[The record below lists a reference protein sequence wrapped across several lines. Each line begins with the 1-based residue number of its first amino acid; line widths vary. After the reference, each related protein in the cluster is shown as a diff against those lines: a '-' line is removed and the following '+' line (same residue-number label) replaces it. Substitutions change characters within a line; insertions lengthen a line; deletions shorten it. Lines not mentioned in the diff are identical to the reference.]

1 MKFDLEPGFKLIL
14 SDKKDS
20 REPVV
25 PRNEKM
31 ITGGAIQRHF
41 LTWQRSVESC
51 PEYPKVKSSIRVT
64 D

>member
-1 MKFDLEPGFKLIL
+1 MKPDVEPGFKLIL

-31 ITGGAIQRHF
+31 ITGGAIQRQ
-41 LTWQRSVESC
+41 LS
-51 PEYPKVKSSIRVT
+51 EYMEVKSYIRVT
-64 D
+64 NQ

>member
-1 MKFDLEPGFKLIL
+1 MKFDLEPGFKIIL

-31 ITGGAIQRHF
+31 ITGGAIQRHS
-41 LTWQRSVESC
+41 LTWQLS
-51 PEYPKVKSSIRVT
+51 EYMEVKSYIRVT
-64 D
+64 NQ